1 MSKQTKVVIITGASS
16 GIGKS
21 TAELLLK
28 ENFKVVL
35 AARRLDKL
43 EEIVQ
48 KLSVS
53 AEDYLAVETDV
64 TDVTSVD
71 NLVEQTMTKF
81 GRVDVLIN
89 SAGIMPLS
97 TLAEGRVD
105 EWDNMIDVNIQGT
118 LHSIKNV
125 LPVMRKQRNGHIINI
140 ASIAAHEANPLGG
153 VYGATKAAVLM
164 ISNSL
169 RKEESNAKSNVRVSV
184 ISPGSVNTELLN
196 SVNSK
201 ETKEFMTSIYEE
213 YAISSNR
220 IATAILQ
227 SINLPQDTNVNEI
240 IVGPSKE

>member
-105 EWDNMIDVNIQGT
+105 E
-118 LHSIKNV
+118 
-125 LPVMRKQRNGHIINI
+125 
-140 ASIAAHEANPLGG
+140 
-153 VYGATKAAVLM
+153 
-164 ISNSL
+164 
-169 RKEESNAKSNVRVSV
+169 
-184 ISPGSVNTELLN
+184 
-196 SVNSK
+196 
-201 ETKEFMTSIYEE
+201 
-213 YAISSNR
+213 
-220 IATAILQ
+220 
-227 SINLPQDTNVNEI
+227 
-240 IVGPSKE
+240 

>member
-169 RKEESNAKSNVRVSV
+169 RKEESNAKNNVRVSV
-184 ISPGSVNTELLN
+184 ISPGAVNTELLN

-201 ETKEFMTSIYEE
+201 DTKEFMTSIYEE

>member
-105 EWDNMIDVNIQGT
+105 EWDNMIDVNIRGT

-184 ISPGSVNTELLN
+184 ISPGAVNTELLN

>member
-64 TDVTSVD
+64 TDVTLVD

-97 TLAEGRVD
+97 TLAEGRVN
-105 EWDNMIDVNIQGT
+105 EWDNMIDVNIRGT

-125 LPVMRKQRNGHIINI
+125 LPIMRKQRNGHIINI

-184 ISPGSVNTELLN
+184 ISPGAGNT
-196 SVNSK
+196 
-201 ETKEFMTSIYEE
+201 
-213 YAISSNR
+213 
-220 IATAILQ
+220 
-227 SINLPQDTNVNEI
+227 
-240 IVGPSKE
+240 

>member
-1 MSKQTKVVIITGASS
+1 MKERGIEMSKQTKVVIITGASS

-64 TDVTSVD
+64 TDVTLVD

-97 TLAEGRVD
+97 TLAEGRVN
-105 EWDNMIDVNIQGT
+105 EWDNMIDVNIRGT

-125 LPVMRKQRNGHIINI
+125 LPIMRKQRNGHIINI

-184 ISPGSVNTELLN
+184 ISPGAGNT
-196 SVNSK
+196 
-201 ETKEFMTSIYEE
+201 
-213 YAISSNR
+213 
-220 IATAILQ
+220 
-227 SINLPQDTNVNEI
+227 
-240 IVGPSKE
+240 